1 MRIPSARRIAIG
13 ILTVAGAFALLVGM
27 AYLFGD
33 VFGTGAPPPASSAPT
48 GALPSPG
55 LNPVVTENQRPGT
68 TDWRIASVSASPG
81 IEGFADHTSASQGD
95 SLTLYVSTSAAH
107 FSVEAFRMGY
117 YGGLGG
123 RLVWQSAAVK
133 GGVQA
138 GAQLDPVTHK
148 VWAPWHASLSVKVDA
163 AWPPGDYLLKLVG
176 DGGLQQQ
183 NYIPLTVVDNASTAA
198 LVIVNA
204 VTTWQAF
211 NDWGGY
217 DLYNGPGGQFDSR
230 SRVASFDRP
239 YSLEVSSNDFLQDE
253 FPLVYFAESYGL
265 DVTYWTDIDL
275 HQRGAQLAANHRGIV
290 VLGHDEY
297 WTQAMRSAVTGAR
310 DEGVNVAFLGAEAVF
325 RQIRLQPS
333 AIGAD
338 REVVDYKVAAED
350 PLAKTNPQQVTVNWR
365 DAPVNLPESA
375 LVGQQF
381 ECNPVQANG
390 VVVDAGNWLF
400 TNSGVRNGDSIT
412 NLVGRWYDR
421 VNLNAPTPAGVEVLT
436 HSPVNCAGVGA
447 SFADTTYYSTPSGAG
462 VFAAGT
468 GNWVCSLSGV
478 CPGDTRSHPDARI
491 LRITQ
496 NLLFGFAQSR
506 AGLAHPSHSNLAS
519 LGIKSGSTTGRQS
532 ATP

>member
-1 MRIPSARRIAIG
+1 MRIPPARRIAYG
-13 ILTVAGAFALLVGM
+13 LLSVAGAFALLVGM
-27 AYLFGD
+27 GYLFGD
-33 VFGTGAPPPASSAPT
+33 LFGTGVPLPASSVPT
-48 GALPSPG
+48 GPPPSPG
-55 LNPVVTENQRPGT
+55 LNPVVTENQHPGT

-81 IEGFADHTSASQGD
+81 IEGFADRTSASQGD
-95 SLTLYVSTSAAH
+95 TLNLYISTSAAH

-123 RLVWQSAAVK
+123 RLIWKSAAVK
-133 GGVQA
+133 GVLQP
-138 GAQLDPVTHK
+138 GAQVDPVTHK
-148 VWAPWHASLSVKVDA
+148 VWAPWHPSLNVKVDA
-163 AWPPGDYLLKLVG
+163 AWAPGDYLLKLVG
-176 DGGLQQQ
+176 DGGPQQQ
-183 NYIPLTVVDNASTAA
+183 NYIPLTVVDYSSTAA

-204 VTTWQAF
+204 VTTWEAF

-217 DLYNGPGGQFDSR
+217 DLYNGPSGQFDSR

-239 YSLEVSSNDFLQDE
+239 YSLGVSSNDFLQDE

-275 HQRGAQLAANHRGIV
+275 HERGAQLAASHRGIV
-290 VLGHDEY
+290 LLGHDEY
-297 WTQAMRSAVTGAR
+297 WTQEMRTAVTSAR
-310 DEGVNVAFLGAEAVF
+310 DQGVNVAFLGAEAVF

-333 AIGAD
+333 ALGAD

-350 PLAKTNPQQVTVNWR
+350 PVARTNPQQVTVNWR
-365 DAPVNLPESA
+365 DPPVSMPESA
-375 LVGQQF
+375 LVGQEF

-436 HSPVNCAGVGA
+436 HSPLSCAGVGA
-447 SFADTTYYSTPSGAG
+447 SFADMTYYSTASGAG
-462 VFAAGT
+462 VFATGT
-468 GNWVCSLSGV
+468 GNWVCNLSGV

-506 AGLAHPSHSNLAS
+506 AGLAHPSQSNLAG
-519 LGIKSGSTTGRQS
+519 LGIKQGGSPGAKP